1 MKTFIT
7 IALVIGLCGVLVRK
21 AVNKKKITSSFND
34 DETQRIQELRLSEVV
49 MWAERK
55 LKGSDPDTEIEINVL
70 PNKATL
76 EAFKGQLK
84 LTPNLLKK
92 SYLIIMLDKTNS
104 KVLYRK
110 LVIADRVSQELYEIK
125 NDKVYVTPLK

>member
-34 DETQRIQELRLSEVV
+34 DEIQRIQELRLSEVV
-49 MWAERK
+49 IWADRK
-55 LKGSDPDTEIEINVL
+55 LKNYKTDSDLEINIL

-76 EAFKGQLK
+76 EALKGQLK

-92 SYLIIMLDKTNS
+92 SYLILILDKANN
-104 KVLYRK
+104 KVLHRK
-110 LVIADRVSQELYEIK
+110 LAIADNISGELSEIQ
-125 NDKVYVTPLK
+125 NDKVFVTPLK

>member
-21 AVNKKKITSSFND
+21 AVNKKKITSCFND
-34 DETQRIQELRLSEVV
+34 DEIQRIKELMLSEVII
-49 MWAERK
+49 WADRK
-55 LKGSDPDTEIEINVL
+55 LNNYNTDSELEINIL

-92 SYLIIMLDKTNS
+92 SYLILILDKTNN
-104 KVLYRK
+104 KVLHRK
-110 LVIADRVSQELYEIK
+110 LAIAYKISEELSEIK
-125 NDKVYVTPLK
+125 NDKVFVTPLK

>member
-21 AVNKKKITSSFND
+21 TVNKKKITSSFND
-34 DETQRIQELRLSEVV
+34 DEIQRIQELRLSEVV
-49 MWAERK
+49 IWADRK
-55 LKGSDPDTEIEINVL
+55 LKNYKTDSDLEINIL

-76 EAFKGQLK
+76 EALKGQLK

-92 SYLIIMLDKTNS
+92 SYLILILDKANNT
-104 KVLYRK
+104 VLHRK
-110 LVIADRVSQELYEIK
+110 LAIADNISGELSEIQ

>member
-49 MWAERK
+49 IWAERK

-110 LVIADRVSQELYEIK
+110 LVIADRVSQELSEIK

>member
-21 AVNKKKITSSFND
+21 AVNNKKITSSFND

-49 MWAERK
+49 IWAERK
-55 LKGSDPDTEIEINVL
+55 FKGSDPDTEIEINVL

-110 LVIADRVSQELYEIK
+110 LVIADRVSQELSEIK

>member
-21 AVNKKKITSSFND
+21 AVNNKKITSSFND

-49 MWAERK
+49 IWAERK
-55 LKGSDPDTEIEINVL
+55 FKGSDPDTEIEINVL
-70 PNKATL
+70 PNQATL

-110 LVIADRVSQELYEIK
+110 LVIADRVSQELSEIK